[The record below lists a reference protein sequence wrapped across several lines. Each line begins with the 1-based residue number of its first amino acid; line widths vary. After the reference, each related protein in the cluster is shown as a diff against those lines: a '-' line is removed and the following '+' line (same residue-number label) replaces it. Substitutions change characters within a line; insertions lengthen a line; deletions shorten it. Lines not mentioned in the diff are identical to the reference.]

1 MIVVAGVAPLY
12 FDWAA
17 SAPLRDE
24 ARAVLLDQ
32 LDPDSGA
39 RFGNPSSLHS
49 FGRAAHQ
56 QLTAARR
63 AIATALH
70 ARRDEVHFTG
80 NGSEA
85 NLLAAVGAARALP
98 AGRRHVLV
106 SPIEHPSVL
115 EPLTALAKEGA
126 IELELLVVDRA
137 GRVDPAGVEPRLRP
151 ATGLVSLML
160 ANHEIGVVEPVA
172 AVARVLRP
180 RGVLLHSDAS
190 QAVGRIPVRFDELG
204 VDLLT
209 ASAHK
214 FGGPRGVGLVLRRDG
229 VALASPLSSGRQES
243 GLRGGT
249 EDVAACAAAAA
260 ACVAAVAEEPRLG
273 PRLRALGEQLEERL
287 RAAWP
292 DVSLHS
298 SARCGI
304 PGLVNFSIAGVAG
317 AWLVAALDR
326 VGVAVS
332 HGAACESRAA
342 LPSPVLLA
350 IGADDA
356 ARGAVRVSMG
366 RTTTSDDLD
375 SLLERLARAVAD
387 LARA

>member
-1 MIVVAGVAPLY
+1 MTGGAPLY

-24 ARAVLLDQ
+24 ARAVLLGH
-32 LDPDSGA
+32 LDRDAGA
-39 RFGNPSSLHS
+39 RFGNASSLHS

-56 QLTAARR
+56 ELTAARR
-63 AIATALH
+63 TIATALH
-70 ARRDEVHFTG
+70 ARRDEVLFTG

-85 NLLAAVGAARALP
+85 NLLAVVGAARALP

-106 SPIEHPSVL
+106 SQIEHPSVL
-115 EPLTALAKEGA
+115 EPLEALATEGT
-126 IELELLVVDRA
+126 IELERLAVDGIGRA
-137 GRVDPAGVEPRLRP
+137 DPDDVARRVKP

-172 AVARVLRP
+172 EVARKLRP
-180 RGVLLHSDAS
+180 RGVLLHCDAS

-204 VDLLT
+204 ADLLT

-214 FGGPRGVGLVLRRDG
+214 FGGPRGVGLLLRREG
-229 VALASPLSSGRQES
+229 VALASPLSSGRQEF

-260 ACVAAVAEEPRLG
+260 ACAAAVAEEPELA
-273 PRLRALGEQLEERL
+273 PRLRALASALEERL
-287 RAAWP
+287 RATWP
-292 DVSLHS
+292 DVNVHS
-298 SARCGI
+298 TARCGV
-304 PGLVNFSIAGVAG
+304 PGLVNFSLAGISG

-342 LPSPVLLA
+342 LPSHVLVA
-350 IGADDA
+350 IGATSDA

-366 RTTTSDDLD
+366 RATMRADLD
-375 SLLERLARAVAD
+375 SLLALLARAVTD
-387 LARA
+387 LARV